1 MPRSRF
7 LALGLLALVL
17 VLVGM
22 WFAIVPRPAESP
34 DVPAPV
40 AVATT
45 APASAILSDF
55 AAVQDTRTSEPV
67 VSANSAPEADAN
79 TPTQP
84 RPSDGDAFEVHVVRD
99 EDDQPIVG
107 ARTLFDDPSLPGLLP
122 DQLTNAQ
129 GIAHWK
135 LRGNRDWVVYVV
147 APGRVS
153 VSQGVSKEAGSVT
166 LRMRLIR
173 EIVVRL
179 VDESGAAYSP
189 GDLGL
194 EPRAGNAI
202 GLIVGE
208 SCGVPGM
215 SLDTVHAVPARAS
228 QRSWGEARFSWTL
241 VLNST
246 DSACVHAVIDDRI
259 LASQWIA
266 PSTSEVALTIP
277 RDEIDR
283 FAAPFVV
290 RALSAHDGRALEDV
304 DVVVRTASGLVAL
317 GRTDSAGRA
326 RFDGV
331 LAAEFD
337 VDASGAGNERT
348 SKHVV
353 RPLDGEVI
361 VHLKTGRM
369 IRGVLVD
376 QTGLPF
382 DETNLSLYR
391 VSQAGSTALRLAE
404 VKTDADGMFAF
415 SGVPLEAVVLIPA
428 RNFFG
433 SRELPLEF
441 EDNPAVHV
449 VEAGGDALSVRF
461 VLWAHD

>member
-7 LALGLLALVL
+7 LVLGSLALVL

-22 WFAIVPRPAESP
+22 WFAIVPKSAESP
-34 DVPAPV
+34 DSPAQV
-40 AVATT
+40 VVATT
-45 APASAILSDF
+45 APAILSDV
-55 AAVQDTRTSEPV
+55 AAVQNTRTSEPV
-67 VSANSAPEADAN
+67 VSPNPAPEADAN
-79 TPTQP
+79 TPTP
-84 RPSDGDAFEVHVVRD
+84 SMPSDGDAFEVHVVRD

-107 ARTLFDDPSLPGLLP
+107 ARTLFDDPSLPGLPP

-129 GIAHWK
+129 GIAHWN

-166 LRMRLIR
+166 LRMRLVR

-194 EPRAGNAI
+194 DPRAGNAI

-228 QRSWGEARFSWTL
+228 QRSWGEVRFLWTL

-266 PSTSEVALTIP
+266 PSTSEIALTIP

-290 RALSAHDGRALEDV
+290 RALSAHDGSALEDV

-337 VDASGAGNERT
+337 VDASGVGNERT

-361 VHLKTGRM
+361 VHVKTGRV

-404 VKTDADGMFAF
+404 VKTDADGMFEF

-433 SRELPLEF
+433 SRELPLESA
-441 EDNPAVHV
+441 DSPAVHV